1 MGLWAD
7 FKKFAFKGNVVD
19 MAVGVVVGGAFGKI
33 VTSLVNDII
42 MPAVSVLTGGANFA
56 DLKYVITPA
65 DEAAGIS
72 EAAITYG
79 AFIQNIVDFF
89 LIAISVFLFVKL
101 ISMGREKLE
110 AKKKAEEE
118 AAAAAKAAE
127 EAAKPKAP
135 TQEELLTEIRL
146 WTHGERRGEGEMH
159 GKSNMET
166 YITKCKI
173 DSQWEFAVWLRKLK
187 QGLCIN
193 LEGWNGAGDGREVQ
207 KGAQRQDAR
216 TFR

>member
-42 MPAVSVLTGGANFA
+42 MPAISVLTGGANFA

-65 DEAAGIS
+65 DEAAGIA

-101 ISMGREKLE
+101 ISTGREKME
-110 AKKKAEEE
+110 AKKKAEEA

-135 TQEELLTEIRL
+135 TQEELLAEIRDL
-146 WTHGERRGEGEMH
+146 
-159 GKSNMET
+159 
-166 YITKCKI
+166 
-173 DSQWEFAVWLRKLK
+173 LK
-187 QGLCIN
+187 N
-193 LEGWNGAGDGREVQ
+193 
-207 KGAQRQDAR
+207 K
-216 TFR
+216 